1 MLSRSTLLVGLFT
14 LTLLAGL
21 GVFYFHNDSYIS
33 GSSHW
38 TALKRTLGFNH
49 QRGKSSALLDDFRF
63 TIPHWTDSLRAN
75 RELISYGAL
84 AFLAASIIILV
95 VGKPS
100 SKSKDQKDHML
111 EFLKEEKKKAEN
123 LAKIKAEFLNH
134 VSHELRT
141 PLAVIIGYIECITDG
156 LYGHVG
162 AKHQEIL
169 EIVAKQSS
177 HLKGMI
183 DQILIYSRLES
194 NRQSSNIQEFPLSN
208 IIDELKDTFNFLCTQ
223 KGLDLCW
230 DLPGEPVT
238 LQSDPD
244 TLKETLSNLLQ
255 NAVKY
260 TDRGSITVR
269 LRKLK
274 DTHSIALDIADTGMG
289 IPENYISTIFEPFVQ
304 VHKTSTEKSRGGIG
318 LGLSIVKR
326 HVEHIKGKISVESE
340 LGEGSTF
347 RVILPERF
355 EKQQLKEKQSLGLLK
370 IPYLRLAK
378 SEAQLQT
385 QALAEEVKDANQA
398 VG

>member
-1 MLSRSTLLVGLFT
+1 MLSRSTLLVGLLV

-21 GVFYFHNDSYIS
+21 VVSYFHNDSYDTS
-33 GSSHW
+33 LSRW

-49 QRGKSSALLDDFRF
+49 QRGKPSDLPIDFRL
-63 TIPHWTDSLRAN
+63 TIPNWTASLHAN
-75 RELISYGAL
+75 KELISYGAL
-84 AFLAASIIILV
+84 AFLAASTIILV
-95 VGKPS
+95 LGKPS
-100 SKSKDQKDHML
+100 SKPKDPKDHML

-194 NRQSSNIQEFPLSN
+194 NRQFTNIQEFLLSN
-208 IIDELKDTFNFLCTQ
+208 IVDELKDTFSFLCTQ

-230 DLPGEPVT
+230 DIPAEPFT

-244 TLKETLSNLLQ
+244 TLKEILSNLLQ

-269 LRKLK
+269 VRKLK
-274 DTHSIALDIADTGMG
+274 DTHSIALEIVDTGMG
-289 IPENYISTIFEPFVQ
+289 IPESYIPTIFEPFVQ

-326 HVEHIKGKISVESE
+326 HVEYIKGGISVESE
-340 LGEGSTF
+340 LGKGSTF
-347 RVILPERF
+347 RVTVPERF

-378 SEAQLQT
+378 SETQLQT
-385 QALAEEVKDANQA
+385 QPPAKDVGHANQA